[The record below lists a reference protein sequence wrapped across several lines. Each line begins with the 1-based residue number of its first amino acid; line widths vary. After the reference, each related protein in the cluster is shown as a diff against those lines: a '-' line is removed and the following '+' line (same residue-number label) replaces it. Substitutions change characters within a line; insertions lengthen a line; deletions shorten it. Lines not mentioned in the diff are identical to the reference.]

1 MSAAPQLP
9 FVQLEFPGSAGV
21 GEGRYLARSEGEA
34 SEGLVV
40 ATLGAER
47 ALSGR
52 RRRHRA
58 SRAPEDPG
66 AASIPV
72 TRLTVVTPTEL
83 DPDEAERWLDE
94 VSKDADAARAQVDA
108 AMRLINRALAA
119 QRAGAQD
126 PYTHELDPLRA
137 VAVRVG
143 YGVGAAWAPGAWAA
157 PRGRPPAGPPPHARA
172 PRPAAAVRGASG
184 GADEGAAGNWTDARE
199 LQLAADREHRAEV
212 LQAQERVAAVL
223 GGRDEVLTCEGLV
236 LRAQLDLE
244 EGRRRE
250 AALQLRVG
258 LEALLREL
266 EGEENAGVQEDLG
279 ALQDLRDELVE
290 AANTALRGDL
300 SEEQAEAVRL
310 AIARCERALR
320 RRRRDLG

>member
-34 SEGLVV
+34 SEVLVV

-83 DPDEAERWLDE
+83 DSDEAERWLDE

-119 QRAGAQD
+119 QRAGAPD
-126 PYTHELDPLRA
+126 PNPPELDPLRA
-137 VAVRVG
+137 GAGRVG
-143 YGVGAAWAPGAWAA
+143 YGVGDD
-157 PRGRPPAGPPPHARA
+157 
-172 PRPAAAVRGASG
+172 V
-184 GADEGAAGNWTDARE
+184 ADGNWTDARE

>member
-34 SEGLVV
+34 SEVLVV
-40 ATLGAER
+40 ATRGAER

-143 YGVGAAWAPGAWAA
+143 YGVGDD
-157 PRGRPPAGPPPHARA
+157 
-172 PRPAAAVRGASG
+172 V
-184 GADEGAAGNWTDARE
+184 ADGNWTDARE

>member
-9 FVQLEFPGSAGV
+9 FVQLEFPGSAGGGV
-21 GEGRYLARSEGEA
+21 GRSLARRDGA
-34 SEGLVV
+34 ARVVLVG
-40 ATLGAER
+40 ATRAAAR

-143 YGVGAAWAPGAWAA
+143 YGVGDD
-157 PRGRPPAGPPPHARA
+157 
-172 PRPAAAVRGASG
+172 V
-184 GADEGAAGNWTDARE
+184 ADGNWTDARE